1 MGRTLG
7 WPPNALSIN
16 HPHDWVGELHGAG
29 VGAGPGIAVGAALAL
44 RDMGSPRIPVMV
56 CGDGEFTMG
65 CNALWTAAHE
75 RIPLLLIVANNR
87 SYFNDELHQAT
98 VARVRGRPQQNAW
111 IGQRIEDP
119 APDIAAIG
127 RGFGLDGAGPVEKL
141 EDLAGAL

>member
-1 MGRTLG
+1 
-7 WPPNALSIN
+7 
-16 HPHDWVGELHGAG
+16 
-29 VGAGPGIAVGAALAL
+29 
-44 RDMGSPRIPVMV
+44 MV

-75 RIPLLLIVANNR
+75 KIPLLLIVANNR

-119 APDIAAIG
+119 APDIAVIAK
-127 RGFGLDGAGPVEKL
+127 GFGLDGAGLVEKL
-141 EDLAGAL
+141 EDLASALETAFAAVRAGRPYVLDVIVDREYSTSPITTSRKA